1 VADIKMNYG
10 DNGKRQWKEDMS
22 TIERE
27 DHTNW
32 FFSNLSE
39 NNVTFDNSCLVL
51 SSRREEGDDKKR
63 SWENMRRKRWER
75 KAGGELLYLSIRDSR
90 SSSLKLPGL
99 LGIASA
105 YYIHVLYGGQ
115 WCSTR
120 DSLLFLFLSFSAL
133 SRFRLSET
141 KNYYWNGTQNHK
153 TTPQPQFYVPF
164 QSIREL
170 YQFLWFTN
178 CCDRYF
184 IYEMPQGCRYLC
196 SQPIMFWTKSKG
208 THWANEQRTR
218 SM

>member
-1 VADIKMNYG
+1 MENSVSRDTQSALSSDRSLFANRSKKKDFRKDSRKGIQFRENVVADIKMNYG

-63 SWENMRRKRWER
+63 SWESMRRKRRER
-75 KAGGELLYLSIRDSR
+75 MARVELLYLSIRDSR

-99 LGIASA
+99 LGIAIA

-120 DSLLFLFLSFSAL
+120 DSLLFLSLSF
-133 SRFRLSET
+133 FRSLPFPIVRDE
-141 KNYYWNGTQNHK
+141 KLLLKWN
-153 TTPQPQFYVPF
+153 
-164 QSIREL
+164 
-170 YQFLWFTN
+170 
-178 CCDRYF
+178 
-184 IYEMPQGCRYLC
+184 
-196 SQPIMFWTKSKG
+196 TKS
-208 THWANEQRTR
+208 
-218 SM
+218 